1 MTRMA
6 DRSRCACAAA
16 KRKTIVVLARHS
28 VPERVTIV
36 VMAWG
41 EQRRSPVT
49 ICHEVAVV
57 SSRKGT
63 DAVGATAAA
72 QDPAIALRLRP
83 PRLLLLTPG
92 ILDTWP
98 QCVRS

>member
-1 MTRMA
+1 VTRMA

-49 ICHEVAVV
+49 IFDILPTAEAGGFLIAGGGHADTSTRVV
-57 SSRKGT
+57 DASSGRC
-63 DAVGATAAA
+63 A
-72 QDPAIALRLRP
+72 
-83 PRLLLLTPG
+83 
-92 ILDTWP
+92 
-98 QCVRS
+98 